1 MAEDLVFLFGDVTVP
16 VLKAA
21 VAIEET
27 EEEEYDLPLCCRR
40 CNNCCRHN
48 HSYIAISL
56 LVIMVLLGFSDYAT
70 SMWEYTMFDR
80 KMAYDPN
87 KTMLA
92 GDLPG
97 LRQNDTLTMI
107 EFMTN
112 IWQYCLIFV
121 AMTAILKACLTI
133 YTICSFRR
141 IHTTGSKEGI
151 DCKKKMIIMWNLFNN
166 FWRFLFVTL
175 GVSTI
180 KVILAFAS
188 PTALDYLMTQP
199 SKISGTITLLVTVI
213 EYFLQIK
220 KTYSASCVIDS
231 SSCNRAIATFINS
244 LILLFLAV
252 GLGVSLFSVSMSFG
266 LMLLMNF
273 ASNLLVL
280 GVLPIICFV
289 FAYFFIGLYY
299 CLVRCENL

>member
-1 MAEDLVFLFGDVTVP
+1 
-16 VLKAA
+16 
-21 VAIEET
+21 
-27 EEEEYDLPLCCRR
+27 
-40 CNNCCRHN
+40 
-48 HSYIAISL
+48 
-56 LVIMVLLGFSDYAT
+56 MVLLGFSDCAT
-70 SMWEYTMFDR
+70 NMWEYTMFDR

-92 GDLPG
+92 GDLPILG
-97 LRQNDTLTMI
+97 QNDTRIMI

-121 AMTAILKACLTI
+121 AITAILKACLTI

-141 IHTTGSKEGI
+141 IHTTGSKEGS
-151 DCKKKMIIMWNLFNN
+151 DCQKKIIVWSLFNN
-166 FWRFLFVTL
+166 FWRFLFDTL

-199 SKISGTITLLVTVI
+199 SKISVTITLLVTVI

-220 KTYSASCVIDS
+220 KTYSASCAGKS
-231 SSCNRAIATFINS
+231 SSCNRAIAMFINTI
-244 LILLFLAV
+244 ILLFLAV
-252 GLGVSLFSVSMSFG
+252 GLGVSLFSVCMSFG
-266 LMLLMNF
+266 VILLMNF

-289 FAYFFIGLYY
+289 FAYFFIRLYY

>member
-1 MAEDLVFLFGDVTVP
+1 MFLFGDVTVP

-21 VAIEET
+21 VAIEGA
-27 EEEEYDLPLCCRR
+27 EEEEDDIPLCCRQ
-40 CNNCCRHN
+40 CNNCCQHN

-56 LVIMVLLGFSDYAT
+56 LVIMVLLGFSDCAT
-70 SMWEYTMFDR
+70 NMWEYTMFDR

-92 GDLPG
+92 GDLPSLG
-97 LRQNDTLTMI
+97 RNDTRTMI

-112 IWQYCLIFV
+112 IWQYCLVFV
-121 AMTAILKACLTI
+121 AITAILKACLTI

-141 IHTTGSKEGI
+141 IHTRGSQEGS
-151 DCKKKMIIMWNLFNN
+151 DCPKKIIAWSLFNN
-166 FWRFLFVTL
+166 FWRFLFDTL

-199 SKISGTITLLVTVI
+199 SKISGIITLLVTVI

-220 KTYSASCVIDS
+220 KTYLASCVIDS
-231 SSCNRAIATFINS
+231 SSCNRAIAMFINTI
-244 LILLFLAV
+244 ILLFLAV
-252 GLGVSLFSVSMSFG
+252 GLGVSLFSASMSFA

-273 ASNLLVL
+273 ASNLLGL
-280 GVLPIICFV
+280 SVLPIICFV
-289 FAYFFIGLYY
+289 IAYVFIGLFY
-299 CLVRCENL
+299 CLVKCEHLRY

>member
-1 MAEDLVFLFGDVTVP
+1 MFLFGDVTVP

-21 VAIEET
+21 IAIDEA
-27 EEEEYDLPLCCRR
+27 EEEEDDIPLCCRQ
-40 CNNCCRHN
+40 CNNCCQHN

-56 LVIMVLLGFSDYAT
+56 LVIMVLLGFSDCAT
-70 SMWEYTMFDR
+70 NMWEYTMFNR

-92 GDLPG
+92 GELPG
-97 LRQNDTLTMI
+97 LGQNDTRTMI

-121 AMTAILKACLTI
+121 AITAILKACLTI
-133 YTICSFRR
+133 YTICSFRK
-141 IHTTGSKEGI
+141 IHTRGSQEGS
-151 DCKKKMIIMWNLFNN
+151 DFQKIIIAWSLFNN
-166 FWRFLFVTL
+166 FWRFLFDTL

-180 KVILAFAS
+180 KVILVFAS

-199 SKISGTITLLVTVI
+199 SKISGTITLIVMVI
-213 EYFLQIK
+213 EYFLQTK

-231 SSCNRAIATFINS
+231 SSCNRAIAMFINT
-244 LILLFLAV
+244 ITLLFLAV
-252 GLGVSLFSVSMSFG
+252 GLGASLFSVSMTFG

-280 GVLPIICFV
+280 AVLPIICFV